1 MATKFAIE
9 ATGIGGDMT
18 LTGHVGRIA
27 AMGIQDTVLPM
38 LRDAD
43 SKVTEVCVF
52 RERDRASPKFMVHAA
67 QGTKISKVKIH
78 ILTTSDTTA
87 TTVFSWEME
96 EVYVSR
102 YELDTVDAKGIA
114 YQPHAGKPGVGAASF
129 AGNQTSTS
137 SELND
142 HRAYA
147 RARAGLKPLT
157 PTYPGEYTENRIER
171 VWFSPGKVRWTSTDG
186 NLGEG
191 YDIVSGATDWSGP
204 GDIATTT
211 A

>member
-18 LTGHVGRIA
+18 LAGHVGHIG

-43 SKVTEVCVF
+43 SKVSEVCVF
-52 RERDRASPKFMVHAA
+52 RTRDRASPKFMLHAA
-67 QGTKISKVKIH
+67 QGTKITKMRIH
-78 ILTTSDTTA
+78 ILTTTGTDVS
-87 TTVFSWEME
+87 TVFSWEME

-129 AGNQTSTS
+129 AESTAATS
-137 SELND
+137 SDMND

-147 RARAGLKPLT
+147 RARAGLRPLV
-157 PTYPGEYTENRIER
+157 PMYPGEYTENRIER
-171 VWFSPGKVRWTSTDG
+171 VWFSPGKVRWSSTDG

-191 YDIVSGATDWSGP
+191 YDILTGTNDWSGVGTIP
-204 GDIATTT
+204 ATS